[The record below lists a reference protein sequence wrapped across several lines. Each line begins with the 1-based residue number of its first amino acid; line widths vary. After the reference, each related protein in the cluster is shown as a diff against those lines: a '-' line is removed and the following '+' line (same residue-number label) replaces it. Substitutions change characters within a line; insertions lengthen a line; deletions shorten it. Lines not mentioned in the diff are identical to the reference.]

1 MRRLLPLLLALPL
14 VAAAPAP
21 RLAVEQAQIRAS
33 QGGLNTTAAYFTVRN
48 AGRAADVLT
57 GAACDCAATAAVHD
71 SRMAGGVSRMGPAGP
86 LTIAPGG
93 QLTLKPG
100 GLHLMLTGL
109 KRPIKAGE
117 TVRITLVFAKAGA
130 LRIPFKASDVAGMP
144 GMDHTNMGM
153 AH

>member
-14 VAAAPAP
+14 IAAAPAP
-21 RLAVEQAQIRAS
+21 KLVVERAELRAS
-33 QGGLNTTAAYFTVRN
+33 QGGLKTTAAYFTVRN
-48 AGRAADVLT
+48 TGQAADILT
-57 GAACDCAATAAVHD
+57 GAACDCAASATVHD
-71 SRMAGGVSRMGPAGP
+71 SRMVAGVSRMAPAGS
-86 LTIAPGG
+86 LAIAPGG

-117 TVRITLVFAKAGA
+117 TVPITLVFARAGE
-130 LRIPFKASDVAGMP
+130 LRIPFKAADVAGMR